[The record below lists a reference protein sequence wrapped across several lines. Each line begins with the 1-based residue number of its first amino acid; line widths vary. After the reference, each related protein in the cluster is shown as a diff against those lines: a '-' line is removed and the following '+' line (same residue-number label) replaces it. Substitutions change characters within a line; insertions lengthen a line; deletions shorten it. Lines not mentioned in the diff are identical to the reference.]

1 MYKYKSWDP
10 CHIYCCHLKLKAGGT
25 IYSGAAAMPNGW
37 ASKEDGCSES
47 ESGTTGT
54 EQSSSAESVSVEE
67 VPAAPAAPTA
77 VPEPKNSPPAASPDR
92 RERGRDA
99 RRSERHGRD
108 KGKGSKGRGRG
119 KSNASKCPHCWKKVK
134 GGAAALQQHTWWN
147 ETCLAWQFFRQ
158 GYSWAKS
165 TEMAQRLK
173 EDRMVEGGPSD
184 DDGPD
189 SANPPPRPDKS
200 WVPTRR
206 SPPRRKEKKE
216 KKHKEPKM
224 WKVRKNEEK
233 KRKKNKKSSRSP
245 SPVRER
251 KKRPPS
257 SSSSGGGKKG
267 REGRAKK
274 EKPRTLV
281 IRL

>member
-1 MYKYKSWDP
+1 MALYIAVLPQCQTGGLPRKTAALRASLAPLAPNIVLVKSQCQWKRCP
-10 CHIYCCHLKLKAGGT
+10 RLRQHLPQCRSQKTHHQQQALTAENAAGMPDALSVMAEIRAKDRKVVGR
-25 IYSGAAAMPNGW
+25 AMPP
-37 ASKEDGCSES
+37 S
-47 ESGTTGT
+47 
-54 EQSSSAESVSVEE
+54 
-67 VPAAPAAPTA
+67 APTA
-77 VPEPKNSPPAASPDR
+77 
-92 RERGRDA
+92 GT
-99 RRSERHGRD
+99 
-108 KGKGSKGRGRG
+108 
-119 KSNASKCPHCWKKVK
+119 KVK

-165 TEMAQRLK
+165 KEMAERLK

-224 WKVRKNEEK
+224 WKVRKNEKK

>member
-1 MYKYKSWDP
+1 
-10 CHIYCCHLKLKAGGT
+10 
-25 IYSGAAAMPNGW
+25 MPNGW

-54 EQSSSAESVSVEE
+54 EHSSSEESVSVEE

-108 KGKGSKGRGRG
+108 KGKGSKGRG

-165 TEMAQRLK
+165 KEMAERLK

-206 SPPRRKEKKE
+206 SPPRSKEKKE

-224 WKVRKNEEK
+224 WKVRKNEKK